1 MHVSLLEVG
10 RVIWVKSHVLGK
22 VERPLRIKK
31 EANMESKVGKMKLFI
46 VIISRASFSP
56 VVKDSLSYMVIS
68 GLF

>member
-1 MHVSLLEVG
+1 MSVSWKLEGLSGLKAMYLG
-10 RVIWVKSHVLGK
+10 RWKGH
-22 VERPLRIKK
+22 RIKK

-56 VVKDSLSYMVIS
+56 VVKDSLSYVVIS